1 MQEKE
6 RNTKLAKARK
16 KLFGSLSRAV
26 RSKKVFWAMEQVP
39 RELFV
44 PPESRHLAYEDIPLP
59 IGYGQTISQPYIVA
73 YTVQAMRLG
82 ASDRVL
88 EVGTGSGY
96 AAAVLAEL
104 CAEVFTIECIAPLAE
119 SAGERLARLGYGN
132 VTVIEGDGGL
142 GRPPD
147 APFDAITST
156 VIDDIAGVTTFNHT
170 QGASTP
176 QATIRVAK
184 AAIRL
189 TGCTTDVATLNDS
202 FTSIQS
208 TTGATVQEVAPSA
221 LTFRL
226 GDAKSDG
233 TVNIGDALFGA
244 QYLASLRGIDTVGG
258 DLALVNPV
266 NMASVKDDGVAG
278 DKINIADV
286 LFIAQGLVGLRDACF
301 TLLEVGTPPPGR

>member
-1 MQEKE
+1 M
-6 RNTKLAKARK
+6 RHRIILMTALAVLLLTVPVVAQQSPGYD
-16 KLFGSLSRAV
+16 LSWNVISSGGGTSQSDNYTLSGSLGQFGVGETSGA
-26 RSKKVFWAMEQVP
+26 SYTLSGGFWAGVSGISIQAVTGMTMEVDTDG
-39 RELFV
+39 V
-44 PPESRHLAYEDIPLP
+44 
-59 IGYGQTISQPYIVA
+59 V
-73 YTVQAMRLG
+73 V
-82 ASDRVL
+82 V
-88 EVGTGSGY
+88 
-96 AAAVLAEL
+96 
-104 CAEVFTIECIAPLAE
+104 
-119 SAGERLARLGYGN
+119 N
-132 VTVIEGDGGL
+132 KVIEETRDPATGLPELVQGGIGGYQDQL
-142 GRPPD
+142 TYNGTLINIVEVRPGD

-176 QATIRVAK
+176 QAPIRVAK

-208 TTGATVQEVAPSA
+208 TTGAAVSEVAPSA

-233 TVNIGDALFGA
+233 TVNIADALFGA